1 MNYRHRRRLGPM
13 LLGALALFLLS
24 LASAAAEPPPTT
36 HDGLQQVK
44 SKKLD
49 LLYVLPGATLDGY
62 KKVWLDPVQVAFS
75 KSWKPDPR
83 KVNSQ
88 DRERIR
94 TELAAE
100 FQRIFKQELE
110 EKGGY
115 AVVNAAG
122 PDVLRVLPAIIDLY
136 IAAPDT
142 MEAGRTKVYSVSPG
156 EMTLVVELRDA
167 ETGAILARVADRKGR
182 SFGPMQWTTRATNVA
197 EVRRIL
203 RAWAVTLRDGL
214 DAARGK
220 ET

>member
-1 MNYRHRRRLGPM
+1 MAQHHKQRLGPV
-13 LLGALALFLLS
+13 LLGTFALALALTC
-24 LASAAAEPPPTT
+24 SAEEPPATT
-36 HDGLQQVK
+36 HDGLQLTK

-49 LLYVLPGATLDGY
+49 MLYVQPGATLSAY
-62 KKVWLDPVQVAFS
+62 SKVWLEPVQVAFS
-75 KSWKPDPR
+75 KSWKPDPH
-83 KVNSQ
+83 KVDSQ

-115 AVVNAAG
+115 TLVTTAG
-122 PDVLRVLPAIIDLY
+122 PDVLRVLPAITDLY
-136 IAAPDT
+136 ITAPDT
-142 MEAGRTKVYSVSPG
+142 QEAGRTKVYSVSPG

-167 ETGAILARVADRKGR
+167 ESGAILARAVDRKGR
-182 SFGPMQWTTRATNVA
+182 TFGPMQWTTRATNA
-197 EVRRIL
+197 TEARRIL
-203 RAWAVTLRDGL
+203 RAWADTLRDGL

>member
-1 MNYRHRRRLGPM
+1 MNSYRRRRLGTM
-13 LLGALALFLLS
+13 LVGALALALS
-24 LASAAAEPPPTT
+24 LASGGAEPPPTT

-49 LLYVLPGATLDGY
+49 LLYVLPGATLSGY
-62 KKVWLDPVQVAFS
+62 NKVWLDPVQVAFS

-83 KVNSQ
+83 QVDSQ

-100 FQRIFKQELE
+100 FHRIFKQELE
-110 EKGGY
+110 EKGDY
-115 AVVNAAG
+115 AVVSAAG
-122 PDVLRVLPAIIDLY
+122 PDVVRVLPAIIDLY

-156 EMTLVVELRDA
+156 EMTLIAELRDA
-167 ETGAILARVADRKGR
+167 ESGAILARVADRKGR
-182 SFGPMQWTTRATNVA
+182 SFGPMQWTTRGTNVA
-197 EVRRIL
+197 EARRIL
-203 RAWAVTLRDGL
+203 RAWAVTLREGM